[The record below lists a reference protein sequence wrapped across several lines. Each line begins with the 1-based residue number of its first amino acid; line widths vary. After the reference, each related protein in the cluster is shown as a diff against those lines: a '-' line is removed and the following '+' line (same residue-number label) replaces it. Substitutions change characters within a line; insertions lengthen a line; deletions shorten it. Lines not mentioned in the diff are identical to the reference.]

1 MPRSESQTSSN
12 KPKIIFLVGPTA
24 VGKSEV
30 SIYLA
35 RKIKGEIISC
45 DSMQIYKGM
54 DIITSKPYA
63 SVLKRTPHHLISVIP
78 ADKEYNVS
86 RYRKDALKKVINILK
101 RGRVPV
107 LVGGTGLYMSILID
121 GIFEQS
127 VQDDTFRK
135 KMYALSAKNGS
146 PYLHSRLKEID
157 PDSAKRIHPNDAKRI
172 IRALEV
178 YEATGK
184 PISVLQKERRG
195 LKDDFDVRVFCLNM
209 QRDKLYKRIDERVD
223 RMFRQGLVD
232 EVKRLS
238 RKRLS
243 KTASCAIGIK
253 ELSGYLEGAYDLE
266 EARRLMQRNS
276 RRYAKRQLTW
286 FRKDKRI
293 KWINIKYEDR
303 PQEIAARIWKI
314 LS

>member
-1 MPRSESQTSSN
+1 
-12 KPKIIFLVGPTA
+12 
-24 VGKSEV
+24 
-30 SIYLA
+30 
-35 RKIKGEIISC
+35 
-45 DSMQIYKGM
+45 
-54 DIITSKPYA
+54 
-63 SVLKRTPHHLISVIP
+63 
-78 ADKEYNVS
+78 
-86 RYRKDALKKVINILK
+86 
-101 RGRVPV
+101 
-107 LVGGTGLYMSILID
+107 MSILID

-276 RRYAKRQLTW
+276 RRYAKRHLTW
-286 FRKDKRI
+286 FKKDKRI
-293 KWINIKYEDR
+293 KWINIKDKDR